1 MFWSVKYQIDQ
12 LDEIKKKLE
21 SPNIWDLIY
30 EAYDL
35 YSNPRKRV
43 QIELLREV
51 IFELKRDY
59 NKEFD
64 ALERFKE
71 DQIFLIKEK
80 NELIKELLFNLKTED
95 ELFEPDS
102 HILENPDHIFDV
114 KESDIKVEKYLT
126 KEERAKLE
134 EERKRQEERERAMQ
148 GDNVGQRGL
157 KTMMGGTEL
166 NLKKDSNLAAAELVR
181 EDWMNKPPEQMNEEE
196 KYKFK
201 EFLQKEK
208 EFKDKQRKA
217 WEQDLKKIKGEI
229 VEIQLRFEERISTLF
244 KKKLFFDVRIMEQEL
259 AVIRLTIMLHDARE
273 TLIDEKKYLEDKNK
287 LEAELKQREEELQLY
302 YATVA
307 DYERRVES
315 NRAI

>member
-1 MFWSVKYQIDQ
+1 MQQRDIKGMEEMFWAVKYQIDQ
-12 LDEIKKKLE
+12 LDEFKKRLE
-21 SPNIWDLIY
+21 NPNIWDMIY
-30 EAYDL
+30 ESYDL
-35 YSNPRKRV
+35 YSNPRKRM

-64 ALERFKE
+64 GLERFKE

-80 NELIKELLFNLKTED
+80 NELIKELLSNLKTED
-95 ELFEPDS
+95 ELFEPDT
-102 HILENPDHIFDV
+102 HILENPDHIFNV
-114 KESDIKVEKYLT
+114 KESDVTVEKYLT

-134 EERKRQEERERAMQ
+134 EERRKQEERERAMQ

-166 NLKKDSNLAAAELVR
+166 NLKKESNLAQMELVR
-181 EDWMNKPPEQMNEEE
+181 EDWMNKPQEQMSDEE
-196 KYKFK
+196 KFKLK

-217 WEQDLKKIKGEI
+217 WEQDLKKIKSEI

-244 KKKLFFDVRIMEQEL
+244 KKKLFFDVRIME
-259 AVIRLTIMLHDARE
+259 
-273 TLIDEKKYLEDKNK
+273 
-287 LEAELKQREEELQLY
+287 
-302 YATVA
+302 
-307 DYERRVES
+307 
-315 NRAI
+315 

>member
-1 MFWSVKYQIDQ
+1 MKNAQANKMQQRDIKGMEEMFWSVKYQIDQ

-114 KESDIKVEKYLT
+114 KESDVKVEKYLT

-148 GDNVGQRGL
+148 GDNVG
-157 KTMMGGTEL
+157 
-166 NLKKDSNLAAAELVR
+166 
-181 EDWMNKPPEQMNEEE
+181 
-196 KYKFK
+196 
-201 EFLQKEK
+201 
-208 EFKDKQRKA
+208 
-217 WEQDLKKIKGEI
+217 
-229 VEIQLRFEERISTLF
+229 
-244 KKKLFFDVRIMEQEL
+244 
-259 AVIRLTIMLHDARE
+259 
-273 TLIDEKKYLEDKNK
+273 
-287 LEAELKQREEELQLY
+287 
-302 YATVA
+302 
-307 DYERRVES
+307 
-315 NRAI
+315 